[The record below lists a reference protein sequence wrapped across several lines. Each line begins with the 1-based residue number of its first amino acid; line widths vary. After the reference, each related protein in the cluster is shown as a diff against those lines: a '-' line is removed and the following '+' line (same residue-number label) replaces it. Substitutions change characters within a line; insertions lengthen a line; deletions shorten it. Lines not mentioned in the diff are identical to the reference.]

1 MGAGAGGG
9 HFRNEDRGGTD
20 GKESLEEGWEQRE
33 RAAARVNKSVFQQFV
48 QIIRGARHTH
58 PELGGG

>member
-33 RAAARVNKSVFQQFV
+33 LQLEPTRVCFNGSC
-48 QIIRGARHTH
+48 RLSDEPDTHT
-58 PELGGG
+58 PS